1 MKCEI
6 KELKVAL
13 DAAHQL
19 EVKEKE
25 KSESS
30 KKWQHWK
37 QCYVCLELTHAG
49 ICEVEVC
56 L

>member
-6 KELKVAL
+6 KDLKE
-13 DAAHQL
+13 QL

-25 KSESS
+25 KEKEKAESG
-30 KKWQHWK
+30 KKWHQQHWK
-37 QCYVCLELTHAG
+37 QCYVCLQMSHAG
-49 ICEVEVC
+49 ICEVC